1 MKRAAEILLLAAALA
16 IATWLGGWTGVP
28 LVAFLWGAW
37 RRDDPSASLVAG
49 IAAPAAWVA
58 VLAAAALSAPVL
70 AVADRV
76 GGLAGLP
83 GPLVVLVMLV
93 FAGGLAWSA
102 AEVGSALL
110 RLALRGRPA
119 TE

>member
-1 MKRAAEILLLAAALA
+1 VKRAGEVLLLAAALA
-16 IATWLGGWTGVP
+16 VATWLGGWTGVP

-37 RRDDPSASLVAG
+37 RRDDSRASLVAG
-49 IAAPAAWVA
+49 SAAPAAW
-58 VLAAAALSAPVL
+58 AALLVFAALSAPVL

-83 GPLVVLVMLV
+83 GPVVVLVMLV

-102 AEVGSALL
+102 AEVGSALM

>member
-1 MKRAAEILLLAAALA
+1 MLLLMAALA
-16 IATWLGGWTGVP
+16 VATWLGGWTGVP
-28 LVAFLWGAW
+28 LVAFLWGASQ
-37 RRDDPSASLVAG
+37 RDDSRASLVAG
-49 IAAPAAWVA
+49 IAAPAAWA
-58 VLAAAALSAPVL
+58 VLLLLAALSAPVFT
-70 AVADRV
+70 VADRV

-93 FAGGLAWSA
+93 FAGALAWSA